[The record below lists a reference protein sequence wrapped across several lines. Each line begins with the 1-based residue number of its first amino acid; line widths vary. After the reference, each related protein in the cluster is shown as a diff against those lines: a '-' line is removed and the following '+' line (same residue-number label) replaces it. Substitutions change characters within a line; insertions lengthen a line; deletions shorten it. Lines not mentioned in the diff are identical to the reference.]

1 MSKAKKKKDKD
12 KKDGSGKDEGGDGN
26 GKDNS
31 SETKIATL
39 TFSATSL
46 TAQLFEERENYE
58 LLKKNSDKFSEEFMK
73 KIESQQEIIL
83 FLEKTIHDL
92 KKKCTKYEEQHKSEK
107 KMYSNLQQEKDD
119 VIEDLNAAHKETVDA
134 LKMKIHRVEDELKD
148 LIEFKENKLLIEK
161 ELLYYKNMLEKEKKE
176 RESREAFLER
186 RFLSERERLKKEMLN
201 KIRETKLRLLSMTED
216 QLHTTTK
223 RTIMENEQMTIE
235 LQYQSKE
242 TEKLIKK
249 TNATTKNVS
258 HLKRQIDLHR
268 NTETMLAKRTYFL
281 QKLVDQLHAQIKRM
295 KQKEKENNTQIEV
308 DGDTHSHSDG
318 ASNKEMEMIMGG
330 HLGKNTEL
338 LLEEAEMR
346 GERKAQLKIKKLKNE
361 NRMLQRRLI
370 EAQKTVDRLNQQ
382 NTKDITSIYK
392 TNSEKFLMKWHVEL
406 WLATEWGQEHRP
418 KN

>member
-1 MSKAKKKKDKD
+1 
-12 KKDGSGKDEGGDGN
+12 
-26 GKDNS
+26 
-31 SETKIATL
+31 
-39 TFSATSL
+39 
-46 TAQLFEERENYE
+46 
-58 LLKKNSDKFSEEFMK
+58 
-73 KIESQQEIIL
+73 
-83 FLEKTIHDL
+83 
-92 KKKCTKYEEQHKSEK
+92 
-107 KMYSNLQQEKDD
+107 
-119 VIEDLNAAHKETVDA
+119 
-134 LKMKIHRVEDELKD
+134 MKIHRVEDELKD

-281 QKLVDQLHAQIKRM
+281 QKLVDQLHAQIGRM
-295 KQKEKENNTQIEV
+295 KQKEKENNTQIQV
-308 DGDTHSHSDG
+308 DGDAHSHSDG
-318 ASNKEMEMIMGG
+318 RSNKEIELIMAG
-330 HLGKNTEL
+330 
-338 LLEEAEMR
+338 
-346 GERKAQLKIKKLKNE
+346 LK
-361 NRMLQRRLI
+361 
-370 EAQKTVDRLNQQ
+370 KTTYGCYSSTDHPN
-382 NTKDITSIYK
+382 
-392 TNSEKFLMKWHVEL
+392 
-406 WLATEWGQEHRP
+406 
-418 KN
+418 